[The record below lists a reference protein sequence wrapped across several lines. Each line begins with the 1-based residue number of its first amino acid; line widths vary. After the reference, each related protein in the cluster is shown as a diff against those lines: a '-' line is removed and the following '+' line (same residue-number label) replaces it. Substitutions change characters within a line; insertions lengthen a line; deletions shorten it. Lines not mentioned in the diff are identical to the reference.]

1 MFEFEYAVTEE
12 DYILFNQHYLMYTP
26 MGRKSKKSICVLTPL
41 ISVLLVL
48 CFAVAGVDP
57 KLLIAEAAVLT
68 AGSVIWVL
76 NINRISRRITMRT
89 VTKMKKKGR
98 LPYSEKGKLV
108 FSEEEICDKTDISE
122 HKIRYS
128 AVERVVSTKNALY
141 FFHNVQQATLLP
153 VRCIGDEKT
162 KKAFMA
168 FVQEKIKPVEM
179 AEQ

>member
-89 VTKMKKKGR
+89 VNKMKKVQSLQTSATRPPSRSGT
-98 LPYSEKGKLV
+98 PYS
-108 FSEEEICDKTDISE
+108 T
-122 HKIRYS
+122 
-128 AVERVVSTKNALY
+128 
-141 FFHNVQQATLLP
+141 AT
-153 VRCIGDEKT
+153 T
-162 KKAFMA
+162 
-168 FVQEKIKPVEM
+168 
-179 AEQ
+179 